1 MVCFLNGLSE
11 AIKDDMATREPSSD
25 LETLFDQA
33 IRLDNHLRERS
44 RNRPSV
50 STLSASPALAQMLQ
64 ISQDSLEPMQL
75 GRTRLSPSERDR
87 RMRERCCLYCGL
99 YGHFRSACPEF
110 SENAQSRAGK
120 EGL

>member
-50 STLSASPALAQMLQ
+50 STLSASPALAQMLP
-64 ISQDSLEPMQL
+64 ISQDSSEPMQL
-75 GRTRLSPSERDR
+75 GRTRLSPSE
-87 RMRERCCLYCGL
+87 
-99 YGHFRSACPEF
+99 
-110 SENAQSRAGK
+110 
-120 EGL
+120 